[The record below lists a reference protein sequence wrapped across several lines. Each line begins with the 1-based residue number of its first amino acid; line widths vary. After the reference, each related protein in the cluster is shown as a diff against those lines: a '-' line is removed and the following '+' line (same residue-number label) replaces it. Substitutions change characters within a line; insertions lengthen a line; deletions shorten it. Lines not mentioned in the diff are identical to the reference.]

1 MTNNIKAI
9 CLKIGLYGIL
19 LMVSQKL
26 KSCQIHSSLDHYFKQ
41 WLLISSLMSREKKN
55 HVFIYKIKLHLVLSS
70 TSLDSRKPVMYGEHM
85 LLCKSLSTLSI
96 RVQSM
101 PAASALT
108 ASTLYIVDL
117 TLDHCLT
124 PKAVPL
130 GGSSPSHSSM
140 DIKGPPPSWHCQGDM
155 NRLLP
160 MYSPPLS
167 LLSNR
172 EPHSLTR
179 WPCSIY
185 SPPPNRAS
193 SSFRAGK
200 FRP

>member
-1 MTNNIKAI
+1 MESRSWS
-9 CLKIGLYGIL
+9 LKS
-19 LMVSQKL
+19 V

-70 TSLDSRKPVMYGEHM
+70 TSLDSRKPVMYGGHM
-85 LLCKSLSTLSI
+85 ILRKSLSTLSI

-130 GGSSPSHSSM
+130 GGSSPSHSSI
-140 DIKGPPPSWHCQGDM
+140 DIRGPPPSWHCQGDM

-160 MYSPPLS
+160 MYSPPRHSSVTGSHILS
-167 LLSNR
+167 HVGHVLFIPLLLT
-172 EPHSLTR
+172 EPHHLSGLENSGCDLSEPR
-179 WPCSIY
+179 L
-185 SPPPNRAS
+185 
-193 SSFRAGK
+193 
-200 FRP
+200 